1 MPVKMSVMKQQ
12 TLPIPNPGDW
22 ITTMGAAFLL
32 GVSRRTI
39 ERMAEKGVLTAY
51 RPYGAPD
58 EVTPVLFWRAQVN
71 DVLTA
76 RLTVAGGQR

>member
-1 MPVKMSVMKQQ
+1 MNNQ

-32 GVSRRTI
+32 GVSRRTV
-39 ERMAEKGVLTAY
+39 ERMAERGTLTAY
-51 RPYGAPD
+51 RPYGAPR
-58 EVTPVLFWRAQVN
+58 EVTSVLFWRQQVN

-76 RLTVAGGQR
+76 RLTVAGARR